1 MPTNYGLVIGGA
13 LNLRE
18 QPFTAANRL
27 SLIPNE
33 TTLAITDHNDD
44 WYATTY
50 RSLSGYVPKHY
61 VQSLN
66 QTTDIILNG
75 AVTGG
80 GLNLRKKASASTDC
94 LALIPNQTELEVV
107 DYDANGDW
115 YRTSY
120 GGYAGYVM
128 KQFVEISE
136 PPPIAEWLYGQVT
149 SSSLNVRKQ
158 PSLSA
163 PLWNYPWPL
172 NRIALVKPAVDGW
185 YETLYRGNPAYVSA
199 QYIDLLDEPVPD
211 SIVDRMLFLAVPEL
225 GRTNSKYFNG
235 YTGKWCHIF
244 AVWLSLHAAMPK
256 TMVPNT
262 ANCGNGIVWFVN
274 KTESGGFFFKNA
286 VHKARMIQAYRAIN
300 HLSTMLTEQ
309 EEAYVPAPGDYI
321 YFRWSNA
328 SSNVNVSHVGIV
340 RTVGNTALTTFE
352 GNSNRKMV
360 SREFS
365 LSDTRIVGYGKPKY
379 NGFKSVIFC

>member
-1 MPTNYGLVIGGA
+1 MLTNYGLVVGGT

-18 QPFTAANRL
+18 QPSTAANRL
-27 SLIPNE
+27 ALIPNE

-50 RSLSGYVPKHY
+50 GSLSGYVMKQY

-66 QTTDIILNG
+66 QTTDISLNG
-75 AVTGG
+75 TVTGG
-80 GLNLRKKASASTDC
+80 GLNLRQKASSSTDR
-94 LALIPNQTELEVV
+94 LILIPNQTELEVV

-128 KQFVEISE
+128 KQFVEIPE
-136 PPPIAEWLYGQVT
+136 PPPVTEWLYGQVT

-163 PLWNYPWPL
+163 PLWNYYWPL

-185 YETLYRGNPAYVSA
+185 YETLYRGEAAYVSA
-199 QYIDLLDEPVPD
+199 QYIELLDNAVPNN
-211 SIVDRMLFLAVPEL
+211 IVDRMLFMAVPEL

-235 YTGKWCHIF
+235 YSGQWCHIF
-244 AVWLSLHAAMPK
+244 ADWLSMHADMPK
-256 TMVPNT
+256 AMVPNT
-262 ANCGNGIVWFVN
+262 TNCGIGIVWFVN
-274 KTESGGFFFKNA
+274 DENSGGFFFKNA
-286 VHKARMIQAYRAIN
+286 AHKVRMINAYPAIN
-300 HLSTMLTEQ
+300 HLSTSLTEE
-309 EEAYVPAPGDYI
+309 EEAYVPSPGDYI

-328 SSNVNVSHVGIV
+328 ASSVNVSHVGIV
-340 RTVGNTALTTFE
+340 RSVTDEMLTTFE
-352 GNSNRKMV
+352 GNSGGKVV
-360 SREFS
+360 SREFLLNDS
-365 LSDTRIVGYGKPKY
+365 RIVGYGKPNY
-379 NGFKSVIFC
+379 SAA

>member
-1 MPTNYGLVIGGA
+1 MPTKYGLVIGGA

-18 QPFTAANRL
+18 QPSTSANRL
-27 SLIPNE
+27 ALIPNE

-50 RSLSGYVPKHY
+50 GSLSGYVMKQY

-66 QTTDIILNG
+66 QTTDISLNG
-75 AVTGG
+75 TVTGG
-80 GLNLRKKASASTDC
+80 GLNLRQKASSSTDR
-94 LALIPNQTELEVV
+94 LILIPNQTELEVV

-128 KQFVEISE
+128 KQFVEIPE
-136 PPPIAEWLYGQVT
+136 PPPVTEWLYGQVT

-163 PLWNYPWPL
+163 PLWNYYWPL

-185 YETLYRGNPAYVSA
+185 YETLYRGEAAYVSA
-199 QYIDLLDEPVPD
+199 QHIDLLDNAVPNN
-211 SIVDRMLFLAVPEL
+211 IVDRMLFMAVPEL

-235 YTGKWCHIF
+235 YSGQWCHIF
-244 AVWLSLHAAMPK
+244 ADWLSMHADMPK
-256 TMVPNT
+256 PMVPNT
-262 ANCGNGIVWFVN
+262 TNCGIGIVWFVN
-274 KTESGGFFFKNA
+274 DENSGGFFFKNA
-286 VHKARMIQAYRAIN
+286 AHKVRMITAYPAIN
-300 HLSTMLTEQ
+300 HLSTSLTEE
-309 EEAYVPAPGDYI
+309 EEAYVPSPGDYI

-328 SSNVNVSHVGIV
+328 ASSVNVSHVGIV
-340 RTVGNTALTTFE
+340 RSVTDEMLTTFE
-352 GNSNRKMV
+352 GNSGGKVV
-360 SREFS
+360 SREFLLNDS
-365 LSDTRIVGYGKPKY
+365 RIVGYGKPNY
-379 NGFKSVIFC
+379 SAA